1 MDKIIESSVGGNL
14 LNSLVRCVVFSCII
28 GLLVSFTTM
37 SLILFST
44 SVVAAVNESEAK
56 LESIRHIND
65 VTSGQLIFRD
75 QDGSYFVS
83 PTLATDV
90 DIKVNGLLAR
100 VQVSQTF
107 TNPTSSWQEGIY
119 VFPLPETAAVDHLQ
133 MKVGERII
141 EGEIKPK
148 AEAKKIYQQAKLSGK
163 RATLLEQ
170 QRPNI
175 FTSSVANIAPGD
187 SITITIEYQQVVTQL
202 EDEFSLRF
210 PMVVAPRYIPG
221 KIINKLEQVSKVN
234 NKGWAM
240 NTDQVPDASEITPP
254 VAVAESD
261 HNLVN
266 LKVMLAAGF
275 PVDSVISRYHE
286 VENIELKDGTRT
298 ISLIGTVPA
307 NRDFEL
313 VWKAKPQF
321 TPQAAL
327 FKQRKNNQDYA
338 MVMLMPPKQMNTE
351 SIAREMIFIIDT
363 SGSMDGT
370 SIMQAR
376 SALLYGLEQ
385 LRPQDSF
392 NIIRFN
398 NDLESMFEQAQ
409 FATAINLD
417 VARDFVNGLHAGG
430 GTEMAPALKLALTG
444 RQRTNGIRQIMFLT
458 DGSVGNEDEL
468 FNLIKRHLGTSRL
481 FTVGIGSAPNS
492 HFMRRAAKYGRG
504 SHSYI
509 GAESE
514 VKQKMQVLFSKLAH
528 PVVTNISLDIAEE
541 TALEQW
547 PRVIPDLYLGEPLLV
562 TVRADHLPD
571 KITIKGV
578 LGTTKWQTD
587 VVLHIGAESDLV
599 STFWARRKIANLM
612 DDYRTQNQR
621 EDIKDAIVNVAL
633 DHHLVSKFTSLVAV
647 EQTPVRPK
655 DAELKPNAIANNMPA
670 GWKMGQLPQTAT
682 PATLQLLFGFFLLM
696 IMQLMRGKKHDNYS
710 S

>member
-1 MDKIIESSVGGNL
+1 MAITIKSSVKNNL
-14 LNSLVRCVVFSCII
+14 LISLGRCVFYSCII
-28 GLLVSFTTM
+28 GLAISLAIA
-37 SLILFST
+37 SLIIFAS
-44 SVVAAVNESEAK
+44 SAQAADGEEIK
-56 LESIRHIND
+56 LETVRHFND
-65 VTSGQLIFRD
+65 VSSGQLVFRHD
-75 QDGSYFVS
+75 DGHYLAS
-83 PTLATDV
+83 PNLATDV
-90 DIKVNGLLAR
+90 EIKVNGLLAR

-107 TNPTSSWQEGIY
+107 TNPTDSWQEGIY

-141 EGEIKPK
+141 IGEIKRK
-148 AEAKKIYQQAKLSGK
+148 AEAKKIYEAAKASGK

-187 SITITIEYQQVVTQL
+187 SITITIEYQQMVTQN

-221 KIINKLEQVSKVN
+221 KISNQIEDLSEVN
-234 NKGWAM
+234 GSGWAM
-240 NTDQVPDASEITPP
+240 NTDQVSDASQITPP
-254 VAVAESD
+254 VVVGESD
-261 HNLVN
+261 HNPVN

-286 VENIELKDGTRT
+286 VENIELKDGTRN
-298 ISLIGTVPA
+298 ISLMGAVPA

-338 MVMLMPPKQMNTE
+338 MVMLMPPKQMNTQ
-351 SIAREMIFIIDT
+351 SIAREMIFIVDT

-370 SIMQAR
+370 SIKQAR
-376 SALLYGLEQ
+376 SALLYGLDQ

-392 NIIRFN
+392 NIIRFSD
-398 NDLESMFEQAQ
+398 DLESLFEHALL
-409 FATAINLD
+409 ATDDNLD
-417 VARDFVNGLHAGG
+417 IARDFVNWLRAAG
-430 GTEMAPALKLALTG
+430 GTEMAPALKLALTSE
-444 RQRTNGIRQIMFLT
+444 QKTKGIRQIMFLT
-458 DGSVGNEDEL
+458 DGSVGNEDAL
-468 FNLIKRHLGTSRL
+468 FNLIKQHLGTSRL

-492 HFMRRAAKYGRG
+492 HFMQRAAEYGRG

-514 VKQKMQVLFSKLAH
+514 VRQKMQALFTKLAH
-528 PVVTNISLDIAEE
+528 PAVTNITLDLPAD
-541 TALEQW
+541 TVLEQW

-562 TVRADHLPD
+562 TLRADNLPD
-571 KITIKGV
+571 NITIKGM
-578 LGTTKWQTD
+578 LGTTQWQTK
-587 VVLHIGAESDLV
+587 VALHMGAESDSV
-599 STFWARRKIANLM
+599 STFWARRKIASLM

-621 EDIKDAIVNVAL
+621 EDIKDAIANVAL
-633 DHHLVSKFTSLVAV
+633 AHHLVSKFTSLVAV

-655 DAELKPNAIANNMPA
+655 DAELKSNAIASNMPA

-682 PATLQLLFGFFLLM
+682 PATLQLIMGFFLLLV
-696 IMQLMRGKKHDNYS
+696 MQLLRWRKA
-710 S
+710 